1 MPHATVTLQLTQAIV
16 QNAQRLGILLPADLV
31 ASIPDSGRTPMS
43 LQNELWEAFCNA
55 SKDPL
60 IGLKLGQSLQVG
72 HLDMVGMLLMSC
84 DTLGEAIDLLIEYH
98 PVVGEGGDFH
108 HAHQG
113 GDSLLI
119 YEPHYRVRQRE
130 RVESVTACVLNL
142 ARWITG
148 DRFEAKRV
156 QFTAGA
162 AAGRA
167 EVEALL
173 NCPVR
178 FSAPCNA
185 IRFSPQLLATPLIQ
199 ANASVRDQMR
209 IMADATLRELGQD
222 GLSARVKTLIR
233 QHPAWGRERIAAEL
247 NMSGRHLIRK
257 LQDEGSTFKLLRS
270 GLLQQMAETQLESG
284 ATIAQVAEDL
294 GFSDESAFVK
304 AFKRWAGVT
313 PAQFRNQSNDTQ
325 AP

>member
-1 MPHATVTLQLTQAIV
+1 MPIHPTVTLQLTQAIV
-16 QNAQRLGILLPADLV
+16 QNAQRLGLKLPAELI
-31 ASIPDSGRTPMS
+31 ASIPDTGRTPMS
-43 LQNELWEAFCNA
+43 LQNDLWEAFCSA
-55 SKDPL
+55 GEDPL
-60 IGLKLGQSLQVG
+60 TGLRLGQSLQVG

-130 RVESVTACVLNL
+130 RAESVTACVLNL

-148 DRFEAKRV
+148 GSFQAKLV
-156 QFTAGA
+156 QFTAEA
-162 AAGRA
+162 AEDAA
-167 EVEALL
+167 KYEALL
-173 NCPVR
+173 DCPVR

-185 IRFSPQLLATPLIQ
+185 IRFSPELLATALIQ
-199 ANASVRDQMR
+199 ANSNVRDQMR
-209 IMADATLRELGQD
+209 MMADATLRELGQD
-222 GLSARVKTLIR
+222 GLSAKVKALVR
-233 QHPAWGRERIAAEL
+233 QHPTWGRERIAAEL

-284 ATIAQVAEDL
+284 ASIAQVADEL

-313 PAQFRNQSNDTQ
+313 PAQYRNQNAS
-325 AP
+325 

>member
-1 MPHATVTLQLTQAIV
+1 MPIHPTVTLQLTQAIV
-16 QNAQRLGILLPADLV
+16 QNAQRLGIELPSELI
-31 ASIPDSGRTPMS
+31 ASIPASGRTPMS
-43 LQNELWEAFCNA
+43 LQNELWDAFCSA

-119 YEPHYRVRQRE
+119 YEPHYRQRQRE

-148 DRFEAKRV
+148 DHFEAKSV
-156 QFTAGA
+156 QFTASSAGA
-162 AAGRA
+162 NL
-167 EVEALL
+167 EYEALL
-173 NCPVR
+173 QCPVR
-178 FSAPCNA
+178 FAAPCNA
-185 IRFSPQLLATPLIQ
+185 IRFSPQRLATPLIQ
-199 ANASVRDQMR
+199 ANSSVRDQMR
-209 IMADATLRELGQD
+209 LMADATLRELGQD
-222 GLSARVKTLIR
+222 GLSARVKVLIR
-233 QHPAWGRERIAAEL
+233 QQPAWGRERIAAEL

-257 LQDEGSTFKLLRS
+257 LQEEGSTFKLLRS
-270 GLLQQMAETQLESG
+270 GLLQQMAETQLASG
-284 ATIAQVAEDL
+284 ATIAQVAEEL

-304 AFKRWAGVT
+304 AFKRWAGIT
-313 PAQFRNQSNDTQ
+313 PAQFRNLSED
-325 AP
+325 